1 MASRRP
7 LVAEGE
13 VGLEAR
19 GARNFR
25 ARLAIILVAV
35 GCALALPAGVARAE
49 GTSDFKLF
57 PVPFVSTDPNAG
69 VTYGLIL
76 AFLETR
82 DARTRSITA
91 PSVSYSDIFGV
102 TGTFRHFYYPQGDE
116 KITTYA
122 SYGTG
127 SEQAYYLEYKNP
139 SVLNRTYS
147 LEGQAGYRRL
157 ITQRFFGIGPGS
169 TSDDETA
176 YTREEVGGTAGVGV
190 YLADDLRAVLQG
202 RLRKVYVL
210 SSPLDLPAP
219 EDLFPETPGLDG
231 DLVGGTKLS
240 LIWDSRD
247 SIDIPSGGLYGIA
260 GLEIGSRNLV
270 GDVSFQRFEL
280 EGRAFLS
287 GASHRYVTAVRVLG
301 QYVVGSDIP
310 FFELSRLGG
319 SSELR
324 GFGEDRFA
332 DHGKILLQLEE
343 RIRFYDLTLFDVF
356 TQLEVAPFLDV
367 GKVFDTHDPF
377 WAEMR
382 PVGGVGIR
390 LLVPPNVVAAVDI
403 GYGSDGSAIFA
414 NLGYPF

>member
-1 MASRRP
+1 MRSARR
-7 LVAEGE
+7 
-13 VGLEAR
+13 EAR
-19 GARNFR
+19 GCSSTER
-25 ARLAIILVAV
+25 ARGQRRAWNAAWIVGAALLGLASSVH
-35 GCALALPAGVARAE
+35 AE
-49 GTSDFKLF
+49 SASDVKLF

-82 DARTRSITA
+82 DSRTRSITA

-102 TGTFRHFYYPQGDE
+102 TGTFRHFFYPQGDE

-127 SEQAYYLEYKNP
+127 SEQVYYLDYKNP
-139 SVLNRTYS
+139 NVLNRTYS

-157 ITQRFFGIGPGS
+157 ITQRFFGLGPES
-169 TSDDETA
+169 TADDETA
-176 YTREEVGGTAGVGV
+176 YTREEMGGSAGVGV
-190 YLADDLRAVLQG
+190 YLRDELRAIVQG
-202 RLRKVYVL
+202 RIRKVNVL
-210 SSPLDLPAP
+210 ASALDIDSPRDRFAG
-219 EDLFPETPGLDG
+219 TPGLDG
-231 DLVGGTKLS
+231 DLIGATRFS
-240 LIWDSRD
+240 LLWDSRD
-247 SIDIPSGGLYGIA
+247 SIDMPNGGFYGSSGVEIA
-260 GLEIGSRNLV
+260 SRNWA
-270 GDVSFQRFEL
+270 GDVSFQRFDA
-280 EGRAFLS
+280 EGRMFLS
-287 GASHRYVTAVRVLG
+287 GASHRYVTAVRLLAH
-301 QYVVGSDIP
+301 YVIGDHVP

-332 DHGKILLQLEE
+332 DHGKILLQIEE

-367 GKVFDTHDPF
+367 GKVFDTNDPF
-377 WAEMR
+377 WKRMQ

-403 GYGSDGSAIFA
+403 GYGTEGSAIFA

>member
-1 MASRRP
+1 MRSLPPAGGGPSSM
-7 LVAEGE
+7 LV
-13 VGLEAR
+13 
-19 GARNFR
+19 
-25 ARLAIILVAV
+25 RLLV
-35 GCALALPAGVARAE
+35 LALGLASSVSPARAE
-49 GTSDFKLF
+49 EASDFKLF

-102 TGTFRHFYYPQGDE
+102 TGTFRHFFYPQGDE

-127 SEQAYYLEYKNP
+127 SEQVYYLEYKNP
-139 SVLNRTYS
+139 SVLNRSYS

-157 ITQRFFGIGPGS
+157 ITQRFFGTGPGS
-169 TSDDETA
+169 SADDETA
-176 YTREEVGGTAGVGV
+176 YTREEMGGTAAAGIYV
-190 YLADDLRAVLQG
+190 ADDLRAVLQG
-202 RLRKVYVL
+202 RLRKVNVL
-210 SSPLDLPAP
+210 ASPLDLPAP
-219 EDLFPETPGLDG
+219 EDLFPDTTGLDG

-240 LIWDSRD
+240 LVWDDRD
-247 SIDIPSGGLYGIA
+247 SIDIPSGGLYGVA
-260 GLEIGSRNLV
+260 GVEIGARNLV
-270 GDVSFQRFEL
+270 GDVSFQRYEL

-287 GASHRYVTAVRVLG
+287 GASHRYVTALRLLG
-301 QYVVGSDIP
+301 QYVSGSDVP

-332 DHGKILLQLEE
+332 DHGKVLLQIEE

-377 WAEMR
+377 WTEMR

>member
-1 MASRRP
+1 MSSGSVSVPFLAERDRRSAT
-7 LVAEGE
+7 VA
-13 VGLEAR
+13 R
-19 GARNFR
+19 I
-25 ARLAIILVAV
+25 LAVT
-35 GCALALPAGVARAE
+35 CALISPAGLARAD
-49 GTSDFKLF
+49 GASDFKLF

-69 VTYGLIL
+69 LTYGLIL

-102 TGTFRHFYYPQGDE
+102 TGTFRHFFYPQGDE

-127 SEQAYYLEYKNP
+127 SEQVYYLEYKNP
-139 SVLNRTYS
+139 SVLSRTYS
-147 LEGQAGYRRL
+147 LDGQAGYRRL

-169 TSDDETA
+169 SSDDETA
-176 YTREEVGGTAGVGV
+176 YTREEMGGTAGVGL

-202 RLRKVYVL
+202 RLRKVNVL
-210 SSPLDLPAP
+210 ASPLDLPAP
-219 EDLFPETPGLDG
+219 EDLFPDTPGLEG
-231 DLVGGTKLS
+231 DLVGGAKVS
-240 LIWDSRD
+240 LVWDSRD
-247 SIDIPSGGLYGIA
+247 SIDIPSGGLFGIA
-260 GLEIGSRNLV
+260 ALEIGSRNLL
-270 GDVSFQRFEL
+270 GDVSFQRYEV

-287 GASHRYVTAVRVLG
+287 GASHRYVTAVRLLA
-301 QYVVGSDIP
+301 QYVAGGEVP

-332 DHGKILLQLEE
+332 DHGKILLQFEE

-377 WAEMR
+377 WTEMR